1 MEKKSPSQED
11 SHILSKYFITPKII
25 NFFLFFYFYDKIG
38 SCNIFCVSKKKKKKR
53 TGKCEGFAQKTSYK
67 KKLRQTVRSSLRK
80 KNK

>member
-38 SCNIFCVSKKKKKKR
+38 SCNIFCVSKKKKKRNEPENVK
-53 TGKCEGFAQKTSYK
+53 
-67 KKLRQTVRSSLRK
+67 VLRK
-80 KNK
+80 RLRIRKNYDKQ